1 MSRSKLKPFDNAKRE
16 EQQKKSNV
24 KQLPPVDN
32 LLDRPSK
39 LEVYLNASEEEKIK
53 SYIEYMENGNC

>member
-1 MSRSKLKPFDNAKRE
+1 MSRSKLKPFENAKRE

-39 LEVYLNASEEEKIK
+39 LEVYLNASEEEK
-53 SYIEYMENGNC
+53 N